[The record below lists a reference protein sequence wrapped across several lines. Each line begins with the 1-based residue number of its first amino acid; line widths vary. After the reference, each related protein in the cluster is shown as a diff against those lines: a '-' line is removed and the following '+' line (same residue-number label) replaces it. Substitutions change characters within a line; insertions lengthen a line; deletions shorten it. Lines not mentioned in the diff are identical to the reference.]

1 MKLSAHFHLDE
12 FLAPNDPNRPS
23 LAALANLRQLAAV
36 LEIIRARAGRP
47 LKITSGYRSA
57 SYNRAIGGAAS
68 SMHTTGMACDIA
80 APDDMLELA
89 ALASIIQEIGGIG
102 IYPGRGFI
110 HVDIRKRPEGFKL
123 PTWWAQING
132 SYGSVP
138 KDLVTKLK
146 KAGAA
151 I

>member
-1 MKLSAHFHLDE
+1 MKMSAHFSLDE

-23 LAALANLRQLAAV
+23 LAVLANLRQLAAV
-36 LEIIRARAGRP
+36 LEIIRARVGRP
-47 LKITSGYRSA
+47 LKITSGYRSP

-68 SMHTTGMACDIA
+68 SLHTTGMACDIA
-80 APDDMLELA
+80 APDDMLQLA
-89 ALASIIQEIGGIG
+89 GLASIIQEIGGIG

-110 HVDIRKRPEGFKL
+110 HVDIRRRPENAKA
-123 PTWWAQING
+123 PTWWAQVNG
-132 SYGSVP
+132 AYGPVP
-138 KDLVTKLK
+138 KDLVAKLK